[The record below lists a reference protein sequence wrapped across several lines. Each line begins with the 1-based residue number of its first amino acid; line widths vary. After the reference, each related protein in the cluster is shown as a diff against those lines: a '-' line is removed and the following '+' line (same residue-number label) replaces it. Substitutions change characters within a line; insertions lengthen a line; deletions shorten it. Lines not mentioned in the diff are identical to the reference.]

1 MDREQALIEGFG
13 LLMDEAKRRAARAA
27 LRALNGNDEKA
38 RLRDVWEMNDAL
50 RVVEM
55 LDRVRRDDSTFR
67 VLGL

>member
-1 MDREQALIEGFG
+1 M
-13 LLMDEAKRRAARAA
+13 MDEAKRRAARAA